1 MPFILNMR
9 TLTGPPSWN
18 RSEKYDFDP
27 RFHSNPVR
35 AANET
40 VCSTPRQP
48 KGRMVKVGRLAYQA
62 WE

>member
-18 RSEKYDFDP
+18 RSEKYDFAP
-27 RFHSNPVR
+27 RFHSSPVR

-40 VCSTPRQP
+40 VCSIPRQLEE
-48 KGRMVKVGRLAYQA
+48 RMITAGRLAYQA